1 MKWIYA
7 LFLAVLFASPV
18 YAGDAK
24 SEIAQEFKTFD
35 ETYNAHDF
43 KALGQFYAEDAV
55 VYGQGVDITKGREAL
70 QKRWASSEKDVTDMK
85 NDTLEFVDAG
95 DHAIEYGKWSSTYQG
110 KPEQGTFIAVFKK
123 KNGKWKII
131 RSSWWSNPST
141 GQAIALD
148 PNDPE
153 GHIMMAWALTIGGG
167 RPTEALNFIAA
178 AIRLNPNYPSHYA
191 LAHGVTLFATGDVER
206 AAAVL
211 DEGFKRNP
219 HALML
224 LPPLASTLA
233 LLDRREEAH
242 QKLLIWRPGVSQL
255 SLENLAYSYN
265 FPFRWEREYVS
276 VRERLIDG
284 LRIAGL
290 PLNIT
295 VTTLIAELKSD
306 DPFRRLIT
314 AKRLGWF
321 GHAAA
326 PAVPALIAALEDEA
340 VREEAVKSLGKI
352 GPEAKAAMPALTA
365 IQNESLIGIYAKEAL
380 IEIGRN

>member
-1 MKWIYA
+1 MKLIYA

-18 YAGDAK
+18 YAGDVN
-24 SEIAQEFKTFD
+24 SEIAQEFKTF
-35 ETYNAHDF
+35 EKTYNAHDF

-55 VYGQGVDITKGREAL
+55 VYAQGVDITKGREAI
-70 QKRWASSEKDVTDMK
+70 QKHYASFLKDVTDMK
-85 NDTLEFVDAG
+85 ADTLAIVDAG
-95 DHAIEYGKWSSTYQG
+95 DHAIEYGKWSETYQG
-110 KPEQGTFIAVFKK
+110 KPDQGIYITVYKK

-131 RSSWWSNPST
+131 RSSSWSNPST

-167 RPTEALNFIAA
+167 SPTEALNFIAA
-178 AIRLNPNYPSHYA
+178 AIRLNPNYPSHYP

-255 SLENLAYSYN
+255 SLENLADNYN

-276 VRERLIDG
+276 VRERFIDG

-290 PLNIT
+290 PLNVT